1 VDDTPKRGHAWRVHD
16 ESLAGL
22 ALPAR
27 PEWSRRAV
35 LAVVLLAAFSTNL
48 TLTILTIALAPIAL
62 DLGVSIGDVAWVTL
76 APMVVSAVVTPAA
89 GRIADRWGRKKTW
102 FLGVGVATFGML
114 ASGLA
119 PSLPWLIAAR
129 VVTGTGTA
137 LVMPS
142 GLAIASSAWSRE
154 EQSVPLGYWTSTM
167 AFSPTLGIVLGGF
180 AIEYATWRVLFF
192 AQLPIALVAL
202 VMAVSVLPTDVPS
215 TEDARA
221 FDYQGAAVGALG
233 VLAAL
238 LWMVRA
244 PQWGF
249 LSLEALLALGVAV
262 VTLAW
267 FWRIEKRAE
276 EPVLPP
282 PIFERQLT
290 RRALLSRSVVQ
301 AVYMGSFLIT
311 PVLLTRIAGWSPGVV
326 AAALLPRPIAMGIVG
341 PLAGLLIRRSG
352 VSLPTQVGAGL
363 VAAGCAYHAWFT
375 PEMPYLWLAL
385 ALVAQGAG
393 LALASTATAAAVT
406 SDSAAR
412 DLGASS
418 AALGLTTALAN
429 AGGMALLL
437 GALEALGGDAVPA
450 AYGGAFALAAGLALA
465 VALLPVR
472 AERP

>member
-1 VDDTPKRGHAWRVHD
+1 
-16 ESLAGL
+16 
-22 ALPAR
+22 
-27 PEWSRRAV
+27 
-35 LAVVLLAAFSTNL
+35 
-48 TLTILTIALAPIAL
+48 
-62 DLGVSIGDVAWVTL
+62 
-76 APMVVSAVVTPAA
+76 
-89 GRIADRWGRKKTW
+89 
-102 FLGVGVATFGML
+102 VGVATFGML

-119 PSLPWLIAAR
+119 PSLPWLIVAR

-180 AIEYATWRVLFF
+180 AIEYASWRVLFF
-192 AQLPIALVAL
+192 AQLPIAVVAL

-341 PLAGLLIRRSG
+341 TARGPADSPLGRVAAHAGGRGAGGCGLRLSRLVHAGDALSVARAGAGGAGRRAGAGVHGHGRRGDVGQRSAGSRGLFGGARAHHGAGQRRRHGALAGSPRGARRRCRACG
-352 VSLPTQVGAGL
+352 VRRGFRACCRARARG
-363 VAAGCAYHAWFT
+363 G
-375 PEMPYLWLAL
+375 AL
-385 ALVAQGAG
+385 AR
-393 LALASTATAAAVT
+393 S
-406 SDSAAR
+406 R
-412 DLGASS
+412 
-418 AALGLTTALAN
+418 
-429 AGGMALLL
+429 
-437 GALEALGGDAVPA
+437 
-450 AYGGAFALAAGLALA
+450 
-465 VALLPVR
+465 
-472 AERP
+472 